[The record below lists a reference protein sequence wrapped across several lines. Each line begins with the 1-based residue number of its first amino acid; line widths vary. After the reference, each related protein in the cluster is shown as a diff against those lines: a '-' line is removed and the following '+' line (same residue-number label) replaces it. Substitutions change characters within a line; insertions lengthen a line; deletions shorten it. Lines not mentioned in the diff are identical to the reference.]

1 MQSNLAMAPAM
12 IVVSALLSGF
22 GVCTQARGQAA
33 ARFAI
38 VEIGNIGFSYSATP
52 RAINNNGVV
61 VGDTFDISIG
71 RVRSF
76 VWRDG
81 VVEFLP
87 PLTEGFS
94 ATAYDVN
101 EEGEATG
108 VSYVQMSVQH
118 AVKWLADGTA
128 IDMGT
133 LGGEDSFG
141 WDISDSGQIAG
152 SSDRPDGVR
161 HPCLWEDGQMI
172 DLGDLGR
179 PSGGAKAINESRQLV
194 GVSGIQPLSS
204 RAFLWEDGQMINLG
218 TLPNGSFSIAEDIN
232 NGGLIAGYATA
243 STGERQAVVWENRVI
258 RSIHRSSIGYESHA
272 YAINSVNQIVGY
284 LDVDGEFDHISGFL
298 YEGAGPMVDLL
309 TVLPPR
315 HTWRQLLAPLDINDR
330 GEIVAYGDRIGG
342 LNQEYTAVLITPV
355 HPTLTLQG
363 PQPGNAGTVNGMRVT
378 GCTPGERIAFFYST
392 TGGGTL
398 VPGCNHTDGV
408 TLQLD
413 DPIQIGTAVANQNGV
428 ATLTRFVPTAAR
440 NLGGVLIQAVQQNGC
455 AISQLVVHEFE

>member
-1 MQSNLAMAPAM
+1 MTPL
-12 IVVSALLSGF
+12 SATLQTLVATAALVG
-22 GVCTQARGQAA
+22 GLGLCTQARGQEA

-38 VEIGNIGFSYSATP
+38 VDMGNIGFSNTATP
-52 RAINNNGVV
+52 RAINNRGTV

-71 RVRSF
+71 RVRAF

-87 PLTEGFS
+87 SLTEGFS

-101 EEGEATG
+101 EDGEATG

-141 WDISDSGQIAG
+141 YGISDAGLVAG

-161 HPCLWEDGQMI
+161 HACLWENGQLI

-179 PSGGAKAINESRQLV
+179 PASGATAVNESRQVV
-194 GVSGIQPLSS
+194 GIAGIQPFGN
-204 RAFLWEDGQMINLG
+204 RAFLWEDGEIFDLG
-218 TLPNGSFSIAEDIN
+218 TLPNGAQSIANDIN
-232 NGGLIAGYATA
+232 DAGVIAGYATA
-243 STGERQAVVWENRVI
+243 STGERHAVVWENRAI
-258 RSIHRSSIGYESHA
+258 RSIHRPAIGYESLG
-272 YAINSVNQIVGY
+272 YAINSMNQIVGY
-284 LDVDGEFDHISGFL
+284 LDVDGEFDHVGGFL
-298 YEGAGPMVDLL
+298 YEGNGPMVNLL
-309 TVLPPR
+309 TLLPPR
-315 HTWRQLLAPLDINDR
+315 HTWRQIVTGFDINDL
-330 GEIVAYGDRIGG
+330 GEIVTYGDRDGG
-342 LNQEYTAVLITPV
+342 SNYAYTAVLITPV

-363 PQPGNAGTVNGMRVT
+363 PQPGRAGTLNGLRVT
-378 GCTPGERIAFFYST
+378 GCTPGERVSFFYST
-392 TGGGTL
+392 HGGGTL

-413 DPIQIGTAVANQNGV
+413 DPIQIGSAVANQNGV
-428 ATLTRFVPTAAR
+428 ATLTRFVPIGAR
-440 NLGGVLIQAVQQNGC
+440 NLGDVLIQAVQQNGC
-455 AISQLVVHEFE
+455 RISQLVVERFE